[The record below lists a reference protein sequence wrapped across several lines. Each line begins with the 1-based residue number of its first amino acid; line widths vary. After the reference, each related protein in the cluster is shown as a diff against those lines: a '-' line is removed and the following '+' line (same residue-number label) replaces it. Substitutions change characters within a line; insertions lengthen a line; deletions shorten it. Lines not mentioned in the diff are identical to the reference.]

1 MACRAVRQRPLNSL
15 QMVLQQN
22 AAIVGDAVANSK
34 DSQCGN
40 EGVDK
45 LKPRFTYEQTIRPI

>member
-1 MACRAVRQRPLNSL
+1 MACRAAWQRSLNGF

-34 DSQCGN
+34 DSKRGYERVN
-40 EGVDK
+40 K
-45 LKPRFTYEQTIRPI
+45 LVIILLA